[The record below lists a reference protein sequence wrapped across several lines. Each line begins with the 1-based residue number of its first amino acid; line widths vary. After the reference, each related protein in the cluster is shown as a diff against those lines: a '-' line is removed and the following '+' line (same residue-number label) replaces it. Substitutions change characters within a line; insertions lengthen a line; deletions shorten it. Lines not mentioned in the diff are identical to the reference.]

1 MAKNDKKKS
10 IYAKP
15 EKVKKST
22 LMLLKSK
29 HNVVEG
35 KIDGKVVVGCKK
47 FYGKD
52 YYIVL
57 NDQED
62 LHVFL

>member
-10 IYAKP
+10 IYTKP
-15 EKVKKST
+15 EKAKKPT

-35 KIDGKVVVGCKK
+35 KINGKVVVGCKK
-47 FYGKD
+47 FFGKD

-57 NDQED
+57 ND
-62 LHVFL
+62 

>member
-10 IYAKP
+10 VYTKP
-15 EKVKKST
+15 EKVKKPT
-22 LMLLKSK
+22 LMLLKNK

-47 FYGKD
+47 FFGKD
-52 YYIVL
+52 YWILL
-57 NDQED
+57 ND
-62 LHVFL
+62 

>member
-22 LMLLKSK
+22 LMLLKK
-29 HNVVEG
+29 
-35 KIDGKVVVGCKK
+35 
-47 FYGKD
+47 
-52 YYIVL
+52 
-57 NDQED
+57 QT
-62 LHVFL
+62 

>member
-1 MAKNDKKKS
+1 MSKNDKKKS
-10 IYAKP
+10 IYTKP
-15 EKVKKST
+15 EKVKKQT

-35 KIDGKVVVGCKK
+35 KIDGKVVVGCKHW
-47 FYGKD
+47 FGKD

-57 NDQED
+57 ND
-62 LHVFL
+62 

>member
-15 EKVKKST
+15 EKAKKPT

-35 KIDGKVVVGCKK
+35 KIDGKVVIGCKHW
-47 FYGKD
+47 FGKD
-52 YYIVL
+52 YWIVL
-57 NDQED
+57 ND
-62 LHVFL
+62 

>member
-1 MAKNDKKKS
+1 MAKNDKKKA
-10 IYAKP
+10 IYTKP
-15 EKVKKST
+15 VKAKKST

-35 KIDGKVVVGCKK
+35 KIDGKVVVGCKHW
-47 FYGKD
+47 FGKD

-57 NDQED
+57 ND
-62 LHVFL
+62 

>member
-10 IYAKP
+10 IYTKP

-29 HNVVEG
+29 HNVAEG
-35 KIDGKVVVGCKK
+35 KIEGKVVVGCKHW
-47 FYGKD
+47 FGKD

-62 LHVFL
+62 LYVFL

>member
-10 IYAKP
+10 IYTKP
-15 EKVKKST
+15 EKAKKST

-35 KIDGKVVVGCKK
+35 KIEGKVVVGCKHW
-47 FYGKD
+47 
-52 YYIVL
+52 L
-57 NDQED
+57 NDQEV
-62 LHVFL
+62 LYVFL

>member
-1 MAKNDKKKS
+1 MAKNDKKKA
-10 IYAKP
+10 IYTKP
-15 EKVKKST
+15 VKEKKET

-35 KIDGKVVVGCKK
+35 KIDGKVVVGCKYW
-47 FYGKD
+47 FGKN

-57 NDQED
+57 ND
-62 LHVFL
+62 

>member
-15 EKVKKST
+15 EKAKKPT

-35 KIDGKVVVGCKK
+35 KIDGNIVVGCKRWC
-47 FYGKD
+47 GK
-52 YYIVL
+52 YYWIVL
-57 NDQED
+57 ND
-62 LHVFL
+62 

>member
-15 EKVKKST
+15 EKVKKPT

-35 KIDGKVVVGCKK
+35 KIDGKVVIGCKHW
-47 FYGKD
+47 FGKD
-52 YYIVL
+52 YWIVL
-57 NDQED
+57 ND
-62 LHVFL
+62 

>member
-1 MAKNDKKKS
+1 MARNDKKKS
-10 IYAKP
+10 VQTKTEKEKKP
-15 EKVKKST
+15 T

-35 KIDGKVVVGCKK
+35 KIDGKVVIDCKSW
-47 FYGKD
+47 YGKD

-57 NDQED
+57 ND
-62 LHVFL
+62 

>member
-15 EKVKKST
+15 EKVKKPT

-29 HNVVEG
+29 FPAVEG
-35 KIDGKVVVGCKK
+35 KADGKVIIGCKK
-47 FYGKD
+47 YYGKD

-57 NDQED
+57 ND
-62 LHVFL
+62 

>member
-10 IYAKP
+10 FYTKP

-35 KIDGKVVVGCKK
+35 KIEGKVVVGCKHW
-47 FYGKD
+47 FGKD

-57 NDQED
+57 ND
-62 LHVFL
+62 

>member
-10 IYAKP
+10 IYTKP
-15 EKVKKST
+15 EKAKKPT

-35 KIDGKVVVGCKK
+35 KIDGKVVVGCKHW
-47 FYGKD
+47 FGKD
-52 YYIVL
+52 YFVVL
-57 NDQED
+57 ND
-62 LHVFL
+62 

>member
-10 IYAKP
+10 IYTKP
-15 EKVKKST
+15 EKVKKPT

-29 HNVVEG
+29 HKVVE
-35 KIDGKVVVGCKK
+35 
-47 FYGKD
+47 GKD

-57 NDQED
+57 ND
-62 LHVFL
+62 

>member
-1 MAKNDKKKS
+1 MAKNGQKKS
-10 IYAKP
+10 IYTKP
-15 EKVKKST
+15 EKVKKPT

-35 KIDGKVVVGCKK
+35 KINGKVVVGCKR

-57 NDQED
+57 ND
-62 LHVFL
+62 

>member
-15 EKVKKST
+15 EKAKKPT

-35 KIDGKVVVGCKK
+35 KIDGKVVIGCKHW
-47 FYGKD
+47 FGKD
-52 YYIVL
+52 YYVVL
-57 NDQED
+57 ND
-62 LHVFL
+62 

>member
-15 EKVKKST
+15 EKAKKPT

-35 KIDGKVVVGCKK
+35 KIDGKVVVGCKHW
-47 FYGKD
+47 FGKD
-52 YYIVL
+52 YWIVL
-57 NDQED
+57 ND
-62 LHVFL
+62 

>member
-15 EKVKKST
+15 EKAKKPT

-35 KIDGKVVVGCKK
+35 KIDGKIVVGCKHW
-47 FYGKD
+47 FGKD
-52 YYIVL
+52 YYVVL
-57 NDQED
+57 ND
-62 LHVFL
+62 

>member
-10 IYAKP
+10 VYTKP
-15 EKVKKST
+15 EKEKKPT

-35 KIDGKVVVGCKK
+35 KIDGKPVIGCKS
-47 FYGKD
+47 FFGKD

-57 NDQED
+57 NN
-62 LHVFL
+62 

>member
-1 MAKNDKKKS
+1 MEKK
-10 IYAKP
+10 P
-15 EKVKKST
+15 T

-47 FYGKD
+47 FFGKD

-57 NDQED
+57 ND
-62 LHVFL
+62 

>member
-15 EKVKKST
+15 EKVKKPT

-29 HNVVEG
+29 HNIIEG
-35 KIDGKVVVGCKK
+35 KIDGKVVVGCKHW
-47 FYGKD
+47 FGKD
-52 YYIVL
+52 YFVVL
-57 NDQED
+57 ND
-62 LHVFL
+62 

>member
-1 MAKNDKKKS
+1 MAKNDKKKA
-10 IYAKP
+10 IYTKP
-15 EKVKKST
+15 EKVKKPT

-35 KIDGKVVVGCKK
+35 KIEGKVVVGCKHW
-47 FYGKD
+47 FGKD

-57 NDQED
+57 ND
-62 LHVFL
+62 